1 MRGNIINGID
11 ISKHTKLVDK
21 VVSKYK
27 WGVAAGVGLDDM
39 HQAGLMGL
47 MRAAE
52 KYEPERCEKFST
64 YAYIWVKQFV
74 KVEINNNRRSVR
86 IPRWVMEN
94 EANREKLVHC
104 SRDTVSIDN
113 GAEAT
118 GSSPDDFLSSLMS
131 GMSSHGIDSSHS
143 DCITKIQLTQM
154 LESTSKISQRN
165 VDFLKSVFIEEN
177 SLTEAGRQFGV
188 SRERTRQIVQKS
200 IRFIREKH
208 CIEEIGQ

>member
-11 ISKHTKLVDK
+11 ISKHTSL
-21 VVSKYK
+21 STRLFPSTS
-27 WGVAAGVGLDDM
+27 GASAAGVGLDDM

-118 GSSPDDFLSSLMS
+118 DSSPDDFLSSLMNYRS
-131 GMSSHGIDSSHS
+131 ASECMKA
-143 DCITKIQLTQM
+143 TVLTRY
-154 LESTSKISQRN
+154 SYT
-165 VDFLKSVFIEEN
+165 D
-177 SLTEAGRQFGV
+177 A
-188 SRERTRQIVQKS
+188 
-200 IRFIREKH
+200 
-208 CIEEIGQ
+208 